1 MSTDTNLFRGMNL
14 PIVNNGELGS
24 SWASYRE
31 HQDMESDKLCNNTVN
46 SWPATS
52 PTKSTVLFCSV
63 EFQDDRGGKGKAGAY
78 HTNRKRDYDIRK
90 KKKLLELISS
100 SQFAR

>member
-31 HQDMESDKLCNNTVN
+31 HQDMESDKLCNNIVN
-46 SWPATS
+46 SWPAKS

-63 EFQDDRGGKGKAGAY
+63 EFQGDRGGKA
-78 HTNRKRDYDIRK
+78 RKVKPALIIQTENETTISEIRRN
-90 KKKLLELISS
+90 S
-100 SQFAR
+100 